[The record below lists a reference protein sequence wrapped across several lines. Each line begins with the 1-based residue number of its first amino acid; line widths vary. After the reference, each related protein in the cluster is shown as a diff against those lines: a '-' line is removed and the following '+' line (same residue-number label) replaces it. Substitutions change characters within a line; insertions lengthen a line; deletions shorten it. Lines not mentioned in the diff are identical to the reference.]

1 MDKVLVEVYLPA
13 SEKSF
18 DVFLPLESK
27 LYEVVY
33 LLTNTMTELTEGEF
47 SPSHDTILCN
57 RHSGT
62 ILNINMTVEE
72 NGVING
78 AKLMLI

>member
-1 MDKVLVEVYLPA
+1 MDKVLVEVYIPA
-13 SEKSF
+13 TETSF
-18 DVFLPLESK
+18 DVFLPQESK
-27 LYEVVY
+27 LYEVVF
-33 LLTNTMTELTEGEF
+33 LLTGTMSELTEGEF
-47 SPSHDTILCN
+47 SPSHDTILCE
-57 RHSGT
+57 RHNGT